1 VVCLKTSLRVQKN
14 KKTTVGIEVSK
25 SGLRAIAM
33 TSTRS
38 GPKVVAATSVAAEVD
53 DSWDAP
59 DVGEVFDQLNKFV
72 TIHQLK
78 GCAAVLNVPSE
89 RTILRYLQLPPLPD
103 KVLRNTVQME
113 LGVSIHLPF
122 DNPAFDVVRVPSLN
136 PNPPT
141 EANEAVSY
149 CLVAAPRSLVDH
161 LVELAVKAGL
171 NPIAVDVVPLALR
184 RIFRPDHLQEDS
196 LNLCVYVDNR
206 DITIAVF
213 VGDYMYF
220 VRTMPYLLRGEV
232 DGYTMSGYASDLGS
246 EMERVVNFFNYNLSP
261 VERAL
266 AAVQVHS
273 VVPDIDPLI
282 ELLQQRLGCP
292 VYRVKPEVAWE
303 SDIDP
308 ELQPALYP
316 AIGLALKE
324 RVKA

>member
-1 VVCLKTSLRVQKN
+1 LKSSLLVQKN
-14 KKTTVGIEVSK
+14 RKISVGIEFSK
-25 SGLRAIAM
+25 SGLRAVAM

-38 GPKVVAATSVAAEVD
+38 GPKVVAATSVAAEAD
-53 DSWDAP
+53 DWWDAP
-59 DVGEVFDQLNKFV
+59 DAGEMYDQLDSFV
-72 TIHQLK
+72 RLHQLK

-122 DNPAFDVVRVPSLN
+122 EKPAFDVVRVPPLN
-136 PNPPT
+136 PNPPEDAK
-141 EANEAVSY
+141 EAASY

-161 LVELAVKAGL
+161 LVGMAVKAGL
-171 NPIAVDVVPLALR
+171 NPFAVDVVPLALR
-184 RIFRPDHLQEDS
+184 RISRPDHLQDES
-196 LNLCVYVDNR
+196 LNLCVYVDHR

-213 VGDYMYF
+213 VGDFMYF
-220 VRTMPYLLRGEV
+220 LRTMPYLLRGEV
-232 DGYTMSGYASDLGS
+232 DGYTMSGYAQDLGS

-273 VVPDIDPLI
+273 VVPDIDPLM
-282 ELLQQRLGCP
+282 ELLQQRFDCP
-292 VYRVKPEVAWE
+292 VYRIKPEVAWE
-303 SDIDP
+303 SEIDP

>member
-1 VVCLKTSLRVQKN
+1 LKAALRVQKN
-14 KKTTVGIEVSK
+14 KKTTVGIEFSK
-25 SGLRAIAM
+25 TGLRAVAM
-33 TSTRS
+33 TSTWS
-38 GPKVVAATSVAAEVD
+38 GPKVVAATSVAADVD
-53 DSWDAP
+53 DWWDAP
-59 DVGEVFDQLNKFV
+59 DAGEVYHQLANFV
-72 TIHQLK
+72 TLHELR

-103 KVLRNTVQME
+103 KVLRDTVQME

-122 DNPAFDVVRVPSLN
+122 ENPAFDVVRVPSLN
-136 PNPPT
+136 PNPPQDT
-141 EANEAVSY
+141 KEAASY

-161 LVELAVKAGL
+161 LVGMVVQAGL
-171 NPIAVDVVPLALR
+171 NPFAVDVVPLALR
-184 RIFRPDHLQEDS
+184 RVFRPDHLQDDS
-196 LNLCVYVDNR
+196 LNLCVYVDSR

-292 VYRVKPEVAWE
+292 VHRVKPEVAWE

-308 ELQPALYP
+308 ELHPALYP

>member
-1 VVCLKTSLRVQKN
+1 LRASLRVQKN
-14 KKTTVGIEVSK
+14 RKITVGIEVSK
-25 SGLRAIAM
+25 SGLRAVAM

-38 GPKVVAATSVAAEVD
+38 GPKVVAATSVPAAVD
-53 DSWDAP
+53 DWWDAP
-59 DVGEVFDQLNKFV
+59 DAGEVYDKLANFV
-72 TIHQLK
+72 TLHQLK
-78 GCAAVLNVPSE
+78 GCATVLSVPSE

-122 DNPAFDVVRVPSLN
+122 ENPAFDVVRVPSLN
-136 PNPPT
+136 PNPP
-141 EANEAVSY
+141 EDSKEVASY

-161 LVELAVKAGL
+161 LVGIVVQAGL
-171 NPIAVDVVPLALR
+171 APFAVDVVPLALTR
-184 RIFRPDHLQEDS
+184 VFRPDHMQDDS

-213 VGDYMYF
+213 VGDFMYF
-220 VRTMPYLLRGEV
+220 VRTMPYLLRGEI

-316 AIGLALKE
+316 ALGLALKE

>member
-1 VVCLKTSLRVQKN
+1 LRASLRVQKN
-14 KKTTVGIEVSK
+14 RKITVGIEFSK
-25 SGLRAIAM
+25 SGFRAVAV

-38 GPKVVAATSVAAEVD
+38 GPKVVAATAVAAETD
-53 DSWDAP
+53 DWWDVP
-59 DVGEVFDQLNKFV
+59 DAGEVYDQLANFV
-72 TIHQLK
+72 ALRQLK
-78 GCAAVLNVPSE
+78 GCAAVMNVPSE

-122 DNPAFDVVRVPSLN
+122 ENPAFDVVRVPSLN
-136 PNPPT
+136 PNPPQDAK
-141 EANEAVSY
+141 EAASY
-149 CLVAAPRSLVDH
+149 CLVAAPRPLVDH
-161 LVELAVKAGL
+161 LVGIVVKAGL
-171 NPIAVDVVPLALR
+171 SPVAVDVIPLALR
-184 RIFRPDHLQEDS
+184 RVFRPDHLQDDS
-196 LNLCVYVDNR
+196 LNLCVYVDHR
-206 DITIAVF
+206 DITIAVL
-213 VGDYMYF
+213 VGDFMYF

-266 AAVQVHS
+266 AAVQIHS
-273 VVPDIDPLI
+273 VVPDIDPLV

-303 SDIDP
+303 SDISP